1 MVAVR
6 KLRGMISF
14 GAVLLLAIALVIIFL
29 AFSFIGGAG
38 WFASTVMAINMAL
51 AGLGNFLP
59 TLILFAAAGITVW
72 LGAERE
78 SPILLT
84 AGGIMFAAAMGWLAN
99 IQTFLTTV
107 LQSVGVIAFG
117 FAMLYLAY
125 RTSGFQRVIFAM
137 AGAIGVIGGSVMQLK
152 DWFAGFMEALVI
164 PFKEISSLNYVGVI
178 VAVIALLAVGGL
190 LLRVLRKGV

>member
-1 MVAVR
+1 VR
-6 KLRGMISF
+6 LRGEISF
-14 GAVLLLAIALVIIFL
+14 GSVLLLFVAIVIIML
-29 AFSFIGGAG
+29 AFSFIGGAS
-38 WFASTVMAINMAL
+38 WFSQTVNAINSLFKGMGGFLPILAL
-51 AGLGNFLP
+51 FGAAGL
-59 TLILFAAAGITVW
+59 TVW

-78 SPILLT
+78 SPLLLT

-99 IQTFLTTV
+99 IQTFLTGV

-137 AGAIGVIGGSVMQLK
+137 AGAVGVIGGSVLQLK

-164 PFKEISSLNYVGVI
+164 PFKEIAGLDKIGVI
-178 VAVIALLAVGGL
+178 VAVVALLAVGGL